1 MLRNISQDLGHGL
14 TVWHDVSNG
23 KQLSRACGTYEETR
37 GVSVEFWWGGRK
49 EGDHLEDLD
58 VGGRLMLKLILKM
71 WDDSMD
77 WIDLTQVRERWKA
90 FVNAVMNLRVS

>member
-1 MLRNISQDLGHGL
+1 MARRKQWKTVEQG
-14 TVWHDVSNG
+14 VWHVWD
-23 KQLSRACGTYEETR
+23 TR

-58 VGGRLMLKLILKM
+58 VGGRLILKWILKM

-77 WIDLTQVRERWKA
+77 WIDLTQDRDRRKA